1 MVVNVVAWLS
11 LASSCADTAA
21 GGTTDAAAPAPA
33 DGASLHPLSPVN
45 SNRAPAA
52 ASATPVQAARS
63 ARAEPGLP
71 SGNWSGTSCPARRD
85 GGGPQL
91 VTGRL
96 LATGDGVG
104 AAPIEGVGLAVAP
117 APVELVAP
125 ALALAELDGL
135 PRPKLAA
142 GSAQGDA
149 EMLGVGVA
157 DVVGVAVAE
166 VVGVAV
172 AEVVGVA
179 VAEVVGVA
187 VAEVVGVA
195 VADLVGVA
203 GGEQRNGNSAASD
216 AGLLRNDCSSLGKGF
231 VIPVG
236 TTKPGNGPGVAVGE
250 LDGVGVAPAGQ
261 VSASSR
267 FLTCAWLSSVI
278 TVAEA
283 CVSCAPGKV
292 AT

>member
-1 MVVNVVAWLS
+1 MALVP
-11 LASSCADTAA
+11 
-21 GGTTDAAAPAPA
+21 GPA
-33 DGASLHPLSPVN
+33 DGASLHPRSPVN

-52 ASATPVQAARS
+52 ARATPVQAARI

-71 SGNWSGTSCPARRD
+71 PGNWSAMTCAARRA
-85 GGGPQL
+85 GGGPQP

-96 LATGDGVG
+96 LATGDGTG
-104 AAPIEGVGLAVAP
+104 AALVEGVGLGVVLVPTLA
-117 APVELVAP
+117 ELEEL
-125 ALALAELDGL
+125 ALALAELDAL
-135 PRPKLAA
+135 PLPKLAA
-142 GSAQGDA
+142 GSAQGDP
-149 EMLGVGVA
+149 
-157 DVVGVAVAE
+157 VVLGVAVAE

-187 VAEVVGVA
+187 VAVVVGV
-195 VADLVGVA
+195 VVGVA
-203 GGEQRNGNSAASD
+203 GGEHRNGNPAASD
-216 AGLLRNDCSSLGKGF
+216 GLLRIDCSSLGMGKGF
-231 VIPVG
+231 VIAVG
-236 TTKPGNGPGVAVGE
+236 TTKLGNGPGVVVGE
-250 LDGVGVAPAGQ
+250 PDEVGVAAPAGQ

-267 FLTCAWLSSVI
+267 FWTCAWLSSVI